1 MISTTANAPD
11 DPLRDGGS
19 LSGRGVVADGPLL
32 VGPPMLTI
40 ENGPTVIFVVIA
52 ALLLAHILYPSREK
66 DRSDS

>member
-1 MISTTANAPD
+1 VWF
-11 DPLRDGGS
+11 
-19 LSGRGVVADGPLL
+19 VVADGPLL